1 MKCVF
6 MWCLLVCRFSEARSE
21 AIHGGRVTDI
31 HVLPSMRHVCHGAG
45 DSLSLCKFY
54 DCSWFCVCVQDHS
67 TRIGVHGRIP
77 RAFVSVE
84 ARE

>member
-45 DSLSLCKFY
+45 DSLSLCQFY
-54 DCSWFCVCVQDHS
+54 DCSWFCVCEC
-67 TRIGVHGRIP
+67 RIIV
-77 RAFVSVE
+77 RASVYMAAFLE
-84 ARE
+84 RLSV